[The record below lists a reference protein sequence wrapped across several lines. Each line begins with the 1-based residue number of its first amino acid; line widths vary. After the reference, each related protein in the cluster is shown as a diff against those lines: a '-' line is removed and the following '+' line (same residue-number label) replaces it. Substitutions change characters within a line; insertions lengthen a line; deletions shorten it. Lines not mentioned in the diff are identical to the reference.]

1 MNFEELHH
9 TVISQGL
16 CTRCGICAGVCPV
29 QVIRFNE
36 ESLPVLDGRCT
47 SCGFCTKCCPGR
59 EVDFPELSKQLF
71 DAEYDPSD
79 LQGYTEKLFV
89 AHPKDNA
96 IRFAGASGGMI
107 TGLLVYLL
115 ETGKID
121 GAIVVGMEADQP
133 YRPKGFLAVT
143 AEEIREAAQSKYC
156 LTPSMSALNELRR
169 KKGKFAVV
177 ALPCQI
183 HGLRKLEQVDPGL
196 AGKIAYIFGLY
207 CNCNLE
213 PNGHIEAIEANNIDL
228 KDIARFDF
236 RGGGWPG
243 GFHVVKKDGE
253 KVPLHTINIKN
264 VMNVMFRLYGAER
277 CYLCTDALAE
287 YADLSFGDF
296 WTFDYSDSLAE
307 LERCT
312 LISQRTQK
320 GMHLLQQAAE
330 DGFISLHP
338 LPMERA
344 SKRILNMS
352 RGKKSRSY
360 ERLRKRIKKGQ
371 PLPDYHCTLPLSS
384 SSERLKGLEYRVFS
398 LFRAPYARKMI
409 LKILFS
415 PVGVFLNRLNV
426 LRKNLFCSYHGN

>member
-1 MNFEELHH
+1 
-9 TVISQGL
+9 
-16 CTRCGICAGVCPV
+16 
-29 QVIRFNE
+29 
-36 ESLPVLDGRCT
+36 
-47 SCGFCTKCCPGR
+47 
-59 EVDFPELSKQLF
+59 
-71 DAEYDPSD
+71 
-79 LQGYTEKLFV
+79 
-89 AHPKDNA
+89 
-96 IRFAGASGGMI
+96 
-107 TGLLVYLL
+107 
-115 ETGKID
+115 
-121 GAIVVGMEADQP
+121 
-133 YRPKGFLAVT
+133 
-143 AEEIREAAQSKYC
+143 
-156 LTPSMSALNELRR
+156 
-169 KKGKFAVV
+169 
-177 ALPCQI
+177 
-183 HGLRKLEQVDPGL
+183 
-196 AGKIAYIFGLY
+196 
-207 CNCNLE
+207 
-213 PNGHIEAIEANNIDL
+213 
-228 KDIARFDF
+228 
-236 RGGGWPG
+236 
-243 GFHVVKKDGE
+243 
-253 KVPLHTINIKN
+253 
-264 VMNVMFRLYGAER
+264 MFRLYGAER